1 MANALIEL
9 VKETM
14 LRLGDESDVE
24 RFIPR
29 QPPPGSPGAG
39 ATPPPIM
46 PQVNVS
52 IKGQIDP
59 KTSAAIVAPVL
70 QRDQPQP
77 VPASGGAPGPGAPP
91 QTSLAAPPPGAG
103 PH

>member
-1 MANALIEL
+1 
-9 VKETM
+9 M

-39 ATPPPIM
+39 APPPGVM
-46 PQVNVS
+46 PQISVS

-59 KTSAAIVAPVL
+59 QTSAELVAPTL
-70 QRDQPQP
+70 RRDAASMPPQQIPVPGGNSTPGAMPQP
-77 VPASGGAPGPGAPP
+77 GP
-91 QTSLAAPPPGAG
+91 AAPPPGVG
-103 PH
+103 